1 MEIINIFRKKE
12 YFIFFLFHLFII
24 ISTIIIYDY
33 IRNTL
38 FFKILMLSFIL
49 LSFYFIYCIFLES
62 SFEYKSLQ
70 ILQIKL
76 SEKLCLISFI
86 GLVSVIFTFCFEYLC
101 LKFYYEY
108 IIKCPFLLQNFDYKI
123 HAQRR
128 CELYNINST
137 NIFPYQYICSFNANY
152 DDRKCSKVE
161 KLIENNEIIDSF
173 IKEYYKELNLY
184 YCDLKKQPKFP
195 KKVKPELCDSK
206 LKNYFLIISIILNCY
221 FFIRC
226 IIIIYYHFR
235 LIIPNINLYEN
246 LHLF

>member
-38 FFKILMLSFIL
+38 FCKILIISFII

-108 IIKCPFLLQNFDYKI
+108 MMGCPFLLQNFDYKI

-137 NIFPYQYICSFNANY
+137 NIFPYQYICSFNPDSDEIN
-152 DDRKCSKVE
+152 CSKVE
-161 KLIENNEIIDSF
+161 KLIKNNEIIDEF
-173 IKEYYKELNLY
+173 IKEYNKEKDLY
-184 YCDLKKQPKFP
+184 YCDLKAQPYFFKEINP
-195 KKVKPELCDSK
+195 KLCDEERII
-206 LKNYFLIISIILNCY
+206 NPLIFIILDICLGVT
-221 FFIRC
+221 C
-226 IIIIYYHFR
+226 IIFINTYFR
-235 LIIPNINLYEN
+235 TI
-246 LHLF
+246 